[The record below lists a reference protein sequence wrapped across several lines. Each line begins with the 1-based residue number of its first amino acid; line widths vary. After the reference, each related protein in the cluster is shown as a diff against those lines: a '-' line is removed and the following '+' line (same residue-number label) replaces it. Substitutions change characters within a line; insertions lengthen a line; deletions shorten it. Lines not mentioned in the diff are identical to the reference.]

1 MEFIAIRIWQLEAWL
16 TLSIKVEYSV
26 IIAVFRLPYW
36 QSYALTSLLLWFS
49 RQAVRQLS
57 PLGVNHMHM
66 VSSTS
71 FLPSKFLLNL
81 VITRVFGS
89 LTLFARNWLSKAK
102 LRFRPKKVGIT
113 WPRLA
118 VEKHTVNSIDFFVCT
133 LMDDNRLRPPKKQSL
148 MVP

>member
-26 IIAVFRLPYW
+26 IIAVFRLL
-36 QSYALTSLLLWFS
+36 LTVIRVNVTSSVIFAS
-49 RQAVRQLS
+49 SCSQLS
-57 PLGVNHMHM
+57 PPGVNHMHM